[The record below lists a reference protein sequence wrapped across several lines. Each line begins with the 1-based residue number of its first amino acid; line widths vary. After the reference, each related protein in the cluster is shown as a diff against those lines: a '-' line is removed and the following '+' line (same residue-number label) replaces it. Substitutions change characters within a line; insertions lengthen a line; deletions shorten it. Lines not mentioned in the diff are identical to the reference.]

1 MALPD
6 WVRARGMSIYQI
18 CIMGATASGAAFWGQ
33 IATSTSVRD
42 SLAVA
47 ACTGVFLMVVV
58 QRWWPTAAPRRTSR
72 PRRSSCRCRDIPRA
86 AASRAAS
93 GCRVEY
99 LIDPA
104 QAQDFL
110 AVMQE
115 SRRSRLQQGALDWQL
130 LHDMS
135 EPGRYVEQIT
145 DESWTEHLRRFDRL
159 TAADAQLRDRRLA
172 FHVGDGPPRVTRYVV
187 MHD

>member
-1 MALPD
+1 
-6 WVRARGMSIYQI
+6 
-18 CIMGATASGAAFWGQ
+18 MGATASGAAFWGQ
-33 IATSTSVRD
+33 VATTTSVRD
-42 SLAVA
+42 SLTVA

-58 QRWWPTAAPRRTSR
+58 QHLMADRGTEEDLTPSQVLRVP
-72 PRRSSCRCRDIPRA
+72 DIPPPPE
-86 AASRAAS
+86 S
-93 GCRVEY
+93 GRIRLSVEY
-99 LIDPA
+99 LIDPS

-130 LHDMS
+130 LHDIS
-135 EPGRYVEQIT
+135 EPGRYVELVT

-172 FHVGDGPPRVTRYVV
+172 FHIGEGPPRVTRYVV
-187 MHD
+187 KID